1 MKRRFPAHS
10 LKPAMFQQLEDL
22 EEELEKLLQQQKEEQ
37 LHPNS

>member
-10 LKPAMFQQLEDL
+10 LKPSMFQQLEDL
-22 EEELEKLLQQQKEEQ
+22 EEELEELLRQQRKEQ